1 MELKVKREI
10 YFGRQKNLIF
20 FGKKI
25 FLFSYG
31 QEDITV
37 VQIRPTH
44 SEPLFDKAYLHVL
57 KYF

>member
-37 VQIRPTH
+37 V
-44 SEPLFDKAYLHVL
+44 
-57 KYF
+57 